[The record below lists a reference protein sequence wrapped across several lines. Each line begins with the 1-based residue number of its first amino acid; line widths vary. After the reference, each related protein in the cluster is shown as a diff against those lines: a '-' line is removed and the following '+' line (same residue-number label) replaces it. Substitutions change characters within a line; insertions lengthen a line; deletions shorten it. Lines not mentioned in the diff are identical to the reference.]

1 MAIIE
6 SLVEYIRGD
15 FSKPK
20 SSSRGNHAKS
30 GGNKGLKSYIAA
42 KEGSSKTSSGKEGM
56 QLLKRNALNAMIDE
70 KEKEGDAHV
79 KLMQLL
85 NALKIY
91 PMPRMP

>member
-42 KEGSSKTSSGKEGM
+42 KEGSSKTSSGKEG
-56 QLLKRNALNAMIDE
+56 KGKDNW
-70 KEKEGDAHV
+70 KKF
-79 KLMQLL
+79 
-85 NALKIY
+85 
-91 PMPRMP
+91 MPKTK